1 MTINHD
7 YTTKLKSTM
16 SNQSK
21 TNTIIEEELTLR
33 NGNELRCAAQ

>member
-16 SNQSK
+16 SIQSK